1 MPDLVTMTGIQ
12 KRFGGVA
19 ALKGVDFTLKAGEV
33 HALLGENGAGKS
45 TLMGVLSGKLAPD
58 AGTIAIDGQAVR
70 FGSPRD
76 AKDVGIEMI
85 HQETALAP
93 DLSVAENIFLGSLP
107 TTIRWFALRRK
118 ARALIERLGFAIDPA
133 ARVGDLTVAHQQVVE
148 IAKALSR
155 DAKVIVFDEPTAVL
169 AARDAAQLLRI
180 IRELS
185 ASGVGIVYISHRLDE
200 VLSISHRMT
209 VMKDGGY
216 VGTVTPQDVG
226 INDLIRMMVGRPLSA
241 LFGTRIA
248 HDLGEEALRVE
259 RLNAGVRVKDVSFS
273 LRAGEILGL
282 GGLVGSGRTEVARL
296 IFGADKRDSGK
307 IFLKGQEVA
316 IGSPRQ
322 AVAAGIGLV
331 PEDRKRQGVVLDNS
345 IRVNTTMARMA
356 PMVTGG
362 FIRWAKERATVQKLA
377 QSLRIK
383 MASQEAPA
391 SSLSGGNQQKV
402 VLAKWLHVD
411 GPVIILDEPT
421 RGVDVGAKAEIY
433 TIIHRLASEGRA
445 VIVISSEHQELFGLC
460 DRVLVMGEGRLRG
473 ELRPDRYSEENLLSL
488 AIGDRDAQPALVH

>member
-1 MPDLVTMTGIQ
+1 MSDLVSMSGIQ

-19 ALKGVDFTLKAGEV
+19 ALKGVDFSLRAGEV

-58 AGTIAIDGQAVR
+58 GGTIAFNDKKLR

-76 AKDVGIEMI
+76 AIDVGIEMI
-85 HQETALAP
+85 HQEMALAP

-107 TTIRWFALRRK
+107 VAISWFALRRK
-118 ARALIERLGFAIDPA
+118 ARALIQRLGFDIDPA
-133 ARVGDLTVAHQQVVE
+133 TRVGDLNVAHQQVVE

-155 DAKVIVFDEPTAVL
+155 AAKVIIFDEPTAVL
-169 AARDAAQLLRI
+169 AARDAEQLLRI

-200 VLSISHRMT
+200 VLSISDRMT

-216 VGTVTPQDVG
+216 VGTVTPKEAGV
-226 INDLIRMMVGRPLSA
+226 NELIRMMVGRPLTA
-241 LFGTRIA
+241 LYGTRIEHGFGA
-248 HDLGEEALRVE
+248 EALRVE
-259 RLNAGVRVKDVSFS
+259 HLTAGTRVRDVSFS

-296 IFGADKRDSGK
+296 IFGADKKDSGT
-307 IFLKGQEVA
+307 IFLKGKAVS
-316 IGSPRQ
+316 IRSPRH

-356 PMVTGG
+356 PVVTAG
-362 FIRWAKERATVQKLA
+362 FIRWAKEKAAVGKLA

-383 MASQEAPA
+383 MASQDAPA

-445 VIVISSEHQELFGLC
+445 VIVISSEHQELFALC
-460 DRVLVMGEGRLRG
+460 DRVLVMGEGSLHG
-473 ELRPDRYSEENLLSL
+473 ELSPKDYSEENLLSL
-488 AIGDRDAQPALVH
+488 AIGGKATTAMVN